1 MSSTANKTYMKR
13 AIELA
18 ERGCGHVSPNPMVGA
33 VIVKDGRII
42 SEGYHARYGDL
53 HAERAALAA
62 CRENPAGA
70 DLYVT
75 LEPCCHHGKQ
85 PPCTDAIIESGI
97 RRVFVGSADPNPLVA
112 GKGVQIL
119 RDHGVEVIEDL
130 LRAECD
136 AINYV
141 FFHYIKT
148 GLPYVVMKYA
158 MTMDGKIAT
167 RTGASKWITGE
178 AARNQVQQDRSR
190 YTGIMA
196 GIGTVLKDNPLLT
209 CRIDGGK
216 NPVRIICDTSLRIPM
231 DCQIVNTAAEIK
243 TLIATCS
250 QDEVKRKALQEAGC
264 KLLTLPKQNG
274 HVDLNALMQQLGKE
288 KIDSI
293 LLEGGGQLNWSALN
307 AGIVK
312 RVQTYIAPKLFGGK
326 EAPSPIRGLGIAE
339 PSQAIR
345 LTKPVI
351 KTFGT
356 DILLESEVILCSQE

>member
-1 MSSTANKTYMKR
+1 MSNTANKTYMKR

-18 ERGCGHVSPNPMVGA
+18 ERGCGHVSPNPLVGA

-62 CRENPAGA
+62 CRENPDGA

-148 GLPYVVMKYA
+148 GLPYVVMAYF
-158 MTMDGKIAT
+158 MTT
-167 RTGASKWITGE
+167 
-178 AARNQVQQDRSR
+178 
-190 YTGIMA
+190 
-196 GIGTVLKDNPLLT
+196 
-209 CRIDGGK
+209 
-216 NPVRIICDTSLRIPM
+216 
-231 DCQIVNTAAEIK
+231 
-243 TLIATCS
+243 
-250 QDEVKRKALQEAGC
+250 
-264 KLLTLPKQNG
+264 
-274 HVDLNALMQQLGKE
+274 
-288 KIDSI
+288 
-293 LLEGGGQLNWSALN
+293 
-307 AGIVK
+307 
-312 RVQTYIAPKLFGGK
+312 
-326 EAPSPIRGLGIAE
+326 
-339 PSQAIR
+339 
-345 LTKPVI
+345 
-351 KTFGT
+351 
-356 DILLESEVILCSQE
+356 